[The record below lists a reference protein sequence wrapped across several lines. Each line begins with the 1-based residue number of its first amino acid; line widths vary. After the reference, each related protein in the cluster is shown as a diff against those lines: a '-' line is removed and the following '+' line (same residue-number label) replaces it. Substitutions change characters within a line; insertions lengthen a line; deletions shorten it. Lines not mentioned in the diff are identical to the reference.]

1 MAASA
6 CLLCLK
12 KVHKKIHFKKY
23 HFVEQGLC
31 KLKAKEVEVAKMGF
45 IPTAVETID
54 TPKIVSLVSKVHQ
67 LPLTNPFTFNFS
79 FS

>member
-1 MAASA
+1 M
-6 CLLCLK
+6 
-12 KVHKKIHFKKY
+12 HERIHSKEY
-23 HFVEQGLC
+23 HFVEQSLC
-31 KLKAKEVEVAKMGF
+31 ELKAEEAEVAKMGF